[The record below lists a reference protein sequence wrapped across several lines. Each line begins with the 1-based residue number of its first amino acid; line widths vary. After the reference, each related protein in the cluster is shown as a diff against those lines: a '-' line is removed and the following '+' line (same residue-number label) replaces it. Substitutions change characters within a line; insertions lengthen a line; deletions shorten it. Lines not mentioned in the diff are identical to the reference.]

1 MLTGVAL
8 GRDFSPIPSSLRLP
22 TLETVSRSD
31 AMPISKPHYPCQNQ
45 CVLSEETQV
54 LMKPASLV
62 GQVVGGYRLV
72 TALRSGGMGTVY
84 YAEHTV
90 IGRRAAV
97 KILHPEISRNPQ
109 LISRFLVEARAANDI
124 RHPNVV
130 EITDLGQ
137 SGDLHYIVM
146 SFLEGETLGER
157 LEREK
162 VLDEATT
169 IRIIRQIASA
179 LAAAHDHG
187 IVHRDLKPENV
198 FLLNHPD
205 YPDYVKVLDF
215 GIAKLIGPQQASSPH
230 NTMMG
235 TVLGTPAYMS
245 PEQCRGQAELD
256 HRSDIY
262 SLGVMLFEML
272 TGTVPFR
279 RDSPADVLLAH
290 VQDTPASPFD
300 LNPKLSRHMGDAILR
315 ALEKDPAR
323 RFASMRELRD
333 AVENM
338 ARPANAAAAP
348 TQVEE
353 ETFEKREKREAAFV
367 VNKLTDIILKRLDSD
382 SLLVP
387 AMPAIA
393 VQCMRLLEDPNQ
405 TFKRVGELVG
415 KDPVLASRV
424 LRLANSAA
432 FPGKSPAT
440 TLEQAIPRMGTEGLK
455 LALVHYSMYQA
466 FSSRDARIQS
476 AFRGIWEHSL
486 AVALIA
492 KEIAAQMSRLGVQSV
507 IDAGVAYLAG
517 LLHDVG
523 KPVVAAL
530 LLEAEKL
537 ASVRKSAVPWI
548 SHNVWRQVVDRSH
561 RNIGVALAQ
570 RWQLPV
576 EICSAIEKCAAY
588 DATVPLAYSNIV
600 CLANAFAK
608 QQGLYAGDVDAT
620 LVGEVVAEGKRLLG
634 LSDKAMTLLCA
645 DLYSRVGTLFEIKVG
660 RSHAKAS

>member
-1 MLTGVAL
+1 M
-8 GRDFSPIPSSLRLP
+8 
-22 TLETVSRSD
+22 
-31 AMPISKPHYPCQNQ
+31 
-45 CVLSEETQV
+45 SEETHV
-54 LMKPASLV
+54 LSKPASLV
-62 GQVVGGYRLV
+62 GQVFGGYRLV

-97 KILHPEISRNPQ
+97 KVLHPDVSRNPQ
-109 LISRFLVEARAANDI
+109 LVARFLTEARAANDI

-137 SGDLHYIVM
+137 SGDVHYIVM

-162 VLDEATT
+162 VLDESTT
-169 IRIIRQIASA
+169 VRIVRQIASA

-215 GIAKLIGPQQASSPH
+215 GIAKLIGPQQANAPH
-230 NTMMG
+230 NT
-235 TVLGTPAYMS
+235 VLGMVIGTPAYMS

-262 SLGVMLFEML
+262 SLGIMLYEML

-279 RDSPADVLLAH
+279 RDSTADVLLAH
-290 VQDTPASPFD
+290 VRDQPVPPLD
-300 LNPKLSRHMGDAILR
+300 LNPKLSRHISDAIVR
-315 ALEKDPAR
+315 ALDKDPAL

-333 AVENM
+333 AIENVV
-338 ARPANAAAAP
+338 RPAKAAAAAAAI
-348 TQVEE
+348 EE
-353 ETFEKREKREAAFV
+353 ETFEKREKREASFV
-367 VNKLTDIILKRLDSD
+367 VDKLTDIILKRLDSD
-382 SLLVP
+382 NLLVP

-405 TFKRVGELVG
+405 TFRMVGELVG
-415 KDPVLASRV
+415 KDPLLASRV

-432 FPGKSPAT
+432 FPARTPAT

-492 KEIAAQMSRLGVQSV
+492 KEIAGQMAGQ
-507 IDAGVAYLAG
+507 DAVDPGVAYLAG

-537 ASVRKSAVPWI
+537 ASVHKSALPWI
-548 SHNVWRQVVDRSH
+548 SHNVWRRVVDRSH
-561 RNIGVALAQ
+561 RNIGVALSR
-570 RWQLPV
+570 RWQLPA
-576 EICSAIEKCAAY
+576 EISSAVEKCATY
-588 DATVPLAYSNIV
+588 DAAFPHAYPNIV

-608 QQGLYAGDVDAT
+608 QQGLYAGDADANQ
-620 LVGEVVAEGKRLLG
+620 VAEAVAEGKRLLG
-634 LSDKAMTLLCA
+634 LSDEAMIMLCA

-660 RSHAKAS
+660 KDKPS

>member
-1 MLTGVAL
+1 MG
-8 GRDFSPIPSSLRLP
+8 
-22 TLETVSRSD
+22 
-31 AMPISKPHYPCQNQ
+31 
-45 CVLSEETQV
+45 EETQV
-54 LMKPASLV
+54 LSKPASLV

-97 KILHPEISRNPQ
+97 KVLHPEISRNPQ

-130 EITDLGQ
+130 EITDLGNT
-137 SGDLHYIVM
+137 GDLHYIVM

-162 VLDEATT
+162 ILDESTMV
-169 IRIIRQIASA
+169 RIVRQIASA
-179 LAAAHDHG
+179 LAAAHDRG
-187 IVHRDLKPENV
+187 IVHRDLKPENI

-215 GIAKLIGPQQASSPH
+215 GIAKLIGPQQANAPH

-235 TVLGTPAYMS
+235 TVLGTPTYMS
-245 PEQCRGQAELD
+245 PEQCRGQGELD

-262 SLGVMLFEML
+262 SLGVMLYEML

-300 LNPKLSRHMGDAILR
+300 LNPKLSRHIGDAILR

-333 AVENM
+333 AVENV
-338 ARPANAAAAP
+338 ARPAKAAAAS

-367 VNKLTDIILKRLDSD
+367 VSKLTDIILKRLDSD

-405 TFKRVGELVG
+405 TFKMVGELVG

-492 KEIAAQMSRLGVQSV
+492 KEIAGQVDSKGSV
-507 IDAGVAYLAG
+507 DAGVAYLAG

-537 ASVRKSAVPWI
+537 HSVNKSAVPWI
-548 SHNVWRQVVDRSH
+548 NHNVWRQVVDRSH
-561 RNIGVALAQ
+561 RNIGVALSR
-570 RWQLPV
+570 RWQLPG
-576 EICSAIEKCAAY
+576 EISGAVEKCASY
-588 DATVPLAYSNIV
+588 DAASPLAYSNIV

-608 QQGLYAGDVDAT
+608 QQGLYAGDIDSAQ
-620 LVGEVVAEGKRLLG
+620 VGAVVAEGQRLLG
-634 LSDKAMTLLCA
+634 LSDAVMAQLCA
-645 DLYSRVGTLFEIKVG
+645 GLYSRVGTLFEIKVG
-660 RSHAKAS
+660 GSQAKAS